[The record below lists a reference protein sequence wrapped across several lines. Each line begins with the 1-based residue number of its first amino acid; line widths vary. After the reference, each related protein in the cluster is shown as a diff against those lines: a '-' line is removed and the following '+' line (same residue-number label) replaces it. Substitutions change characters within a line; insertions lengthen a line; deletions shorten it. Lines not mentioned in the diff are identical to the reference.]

1 MVDDDAVTYEDD
13 DVEELVLD
21 DVENVT
27 LVELQVV
34 VLDDVAGDDSS
45 DSNSELSFSWTISF
59 VDDVSKYS
67 SLLVS
72 SVISGFCSSDVSKYL
87 SFLFVSTD
95 AS

>member
-21 DVENVT
+21 DVENVS

-45 DSNSELSFSWTISF
+45 DSNSVLSFS
-59 VDDVSKYS
+59 
-67 SLLVS
+67 
-72 SVISGFCSSDVSKYL
+72 
-87 SFLFVSTD
+87 
-95 AS
+95 